1 MNRRSQRGF
10 TIIEVMIAM
19 VLLTV
24 GVMALASGSAQVSRM
39 IGRGRTDTMVADVLT
54 SRADQLRRI
63 AASTTP
69 PCNALANGN
78 AVPVAGITESW
89 TVLGAAG
96 AMSRDVQLIVSYRS
110 ARRTHTD
117 TTVIT
122 LYCD

>member
-1 MNRRSQRGF
+1 MNSRSQRGF

-39 IGRGRTDTMVADVLT
+39 IGRGRTDTMVAEVVT

-69 PCNALANGN
+69 PCTALAAGN
-78 AVPVAGITESW
+78 AVTSGITEQW

-96 AMSRDVQLIVSYRS
+96 AVSRDVQLILSYQT
-110 ARRTHTD
+110 ARRARTD
-117 TTVIT
+117 TTLIT

>member
-1 MNRRSQRGF
+1 MTAPTQRGF
-10 TIIEVMIAM
+10 TLIEVMIAV

-39 IGRGRTDTMVADVLT
+39 IGRGRTDTMLGEVIS

-69 PCNALANGN
+69 PCTALANGN
-78 AVPVAGITESW
+78 ATTSGITQSW

-96 AMSRDVQLIVSYRS
+96 AVSRDVRLIMTYRT
-110 ARRTHTD
+110 ARRAHVD
-117 TTVIT
+117 TTMIT